1 MADVAALRDQVK
13 RLLPEIIEFRR
24 ELHAHPELSG
34 HEARTAARVAE
45 RLELA
50 DLRVQTGVGG
60 HGVVVTLGEGS
71 PCVAL
76 RADMDALPIQETTG
90 LPWASQECGVMHAC
104 GHDFH
109 TAWLLGAGLVLREM
123 GLPRGSVKLIFQPA
137 EEALGGALEMIA
149 AGVLVDPPVEAICG
163 AHVWPDYPAGVIGLR
178 AGPNLA
184 AADRFTV
191 TITGNGT
198 HGALPHL
205 GRDPI
210 VPAAE
215 LALALQALV
224 TRRLDPL
231 FPVVLSVCQ
240 FHAGSAFNIIPAQAE
255 IGGTVRTVREVDRET
270 VQSLLAAYACG
281 IAQAHD
287 CRAQV
292 TYERGVPPTC
302 TDPGMTALAR
312 ECIAGVAGDDIEL
325 VEAKA
330 SMGGEDFS
338 YYLEHCPGALLWV
351 GCGGTNDCHNRTA
364 LHDAGFI
371 GAEECLLPAMLSLAA
386 IALRYLERQAD

>member
-34 HEARTAARVAE
+34 HEAGTAARVAE
-45 RLELA
+45 RLDLP

-60 HGVVVTLGEGS
+60 HGVVVTIGDGS

-109 TAWLLGAGLVLREM
+109 TAWLLGTGLVLREM
-123 GLPRGSVKLIFQPA
+123 GLSRGSVKLIFQPA

-184 AADRFTV
+184 AAGRFTV

-215 LALALQALV
+215 LVLALQALV

-231 FPVVLSVCQ
+231 FPAVLSVCQ

-255 IGGTVRTVREVDRET
+255 IGGTVRTVREEDREA
-270 VQSLLAAYACG
+270 VQSLLTEYACG

-287 CRAQV
+287 CKAQV

-302 TDPGMTALAR
+302 TDPEMTALAR

-325 VEAKA
+325 VEAKP

-351 GCGGTNDCHNRTA
+351 GCGGSRDCPTRTA

-386 IALRYLERQAD
+386 IALGYLERQAD

>member
-1 MADVAALRDQVK
+1 MPDASVLRDHVTH
-13 RLLPEIIEFRR
+13 LLPEIIEFRR
-24 ELHAHPELSG
+24 HLHAHPELSG
-34 HEARTAARVAE
+34 CEVRTAARVAE
-45 RLELA
+45 RL
-50 DLRVQTGVGG
+50 DLPGVRLQTGVGG
-60 HGVVVTLGEGS
+60 HGVVATLGDSS

-109 TAWLLGAGLVLREM
+109 TAWLLGAGLVLREV

-137 EEALGGALEMIA
+137 EEKLGGALEMIG
-149 AGVLVDPPVEAICG
+149 AGVMEEPPVEAICG
-163 AHVWPDYPAGVIGLR
+163 AHIWPDYPAGVIGLR

-205 GRDPI
+205 GRDPLL
-210 VPAAE
+210 PAAE
-215 LALALQALV
+215 LVLALQALV

-231 FPVVLSVCQ
+231 FPAVLSVCQ
-240 FHAGSAFNIIPAQAE
+240 FHAGTAFNIIPAQAE
-255 IGGTVRTVREVDRET
+255 IGGTVRTVRETDREA
-270 VQSLLAAYACG
+270 VQSLLTEYACG
-281 IAQAHD
+281 IAQAHGTV
-287 CRAQV
+287 AQV

-302 TDPGMTALAR
+302 TDANLTALAR
-312 ECIAGVAGDDIEL
+312 QCIAAVAGHDIEL
-325 VEAKA
+325 VEAEP

-351 GCGGTNDCHNRTA
+351 GAGGTRECLRRTP
-364 LHDAGFI
+364 LHDGGFV
-371 GAEECLLPAMLSLAA
+371 GAEECLFTAMLSLAA
-386 IALRYLERQAD
+386 IALGYLERQGA